1 MGDLAW
7 ERVADEIL
15 GLLIGRF
22 QHGSGHGFC
31 GAGTRI
37 FQEVWVADLA
47 WVLRNIRWL
56 DRNHGIQTRDSNR
69 PLHFAYRQ
77 VFCPG
82 AAGARWTAALA
93 VLCERPRWDHDRA
106 GCAPACPTVFLRR
119 SEPGQPGA
127 GKRATLAAPRLR

>member
-56 DRNHGIQTRDSNR
+56 DRNHGIQTRDSHR

-82 AAGARWTAALA
+82 AAGARW
-93 VLCERPRWDHDRA
+93 RWSA
-106 GCAPACPTVFLRR
+106 ELR
-119 SEPGQPGA
+119 Q
-127 GKRATLAAPRLR
+127 RATICATFPAGWNDRHLLCAGSASCTPVAAHSPPT